1 MNICNNKSLVS
12 IMENPN
18 IIEEIRDDNHN
29 TYINDDNETNSRL
42 NEIIEHIQ
50 KPKKIVLPKVYFRP
64 RNTQVDYLDIQD
76 NLNFEP
82 ISKNR
87 VETTKED
94 IEIEPLKTHILEPS
108 EDVKKD
114 AKKNNK
120 NTKEKKRRNPTA
132 YNIFVKETVIKLQ
145 ETHKNLTPK
154 ERFKLAISMWSENK
168 PTKNKE

>member
-1 MNICNNKSLVS
+1 
-12 IMENPN
+12 MENPN
-18 IIEEIRDDNHN
+18 IIEEIINDNHN
-29 TYINDDNETNSRL
+29 TDHDETNSRL

-50 KPKKIVLPKVYFRP
+50 KPKKLVLPKSYLRP

-76 NLNFEP
+76 NLSVES

-87 VETTKED
+87 VETNKKDT
-94 IEIEPLKTHILEPS
+94 EIEPLEINILEPS

-120 NTKEKKRRNPTA
+120 NNKEKKTRNPTA

-145 ETHKNLTPK
+145 ETHKYLSPK

-168 PTKNKE
+168 PTKNKK